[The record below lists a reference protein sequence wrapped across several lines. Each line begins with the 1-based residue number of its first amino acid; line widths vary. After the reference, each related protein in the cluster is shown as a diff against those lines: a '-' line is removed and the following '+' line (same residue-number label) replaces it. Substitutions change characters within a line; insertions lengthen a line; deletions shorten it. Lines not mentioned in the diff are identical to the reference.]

1 MRLAGEEARE
11 LRHSFIGTEHI
22 LLALARETQGGAA
35 QALAGLGVDH
45 ARIRTAV
52 VRMIGPGVEGPEDE
66 LAFTGPA
73 QAVISRARAEASIR
87 DQPEVGT
94 EHILLA
100 LVHERSG
107 AAARILIQLD
117 ADPEAIRSALS
128 S

>member
-22 LLALARETQGGAA
+22 LLALARETDGGAA
-35 QALAGLGVDH
+35 QALATLGVDH

-52 VRMIGPGVEGPEDE
+52 VRMMGLGVESPVGEI
-66 LAFTGPA
+66 AFTGRA
-73 QAVISRARAEASIR
+73 QDVIDRARAEAAIR

-107 AAARILIQLD
+107 AGARILLQLE
-117 ADPEAIRSALS
+117 ADPEAIRAALS